1 MNKHLALFPLMI
13 FFICY
18 PFNVSA
24 MNPTPAENN
33 DAYQDTVQLRNWY
46 DMILNIPHDWLNFAT
61 WSIRNEQVPLY
72 MTVAGSTAGLI
83 ATDNATWNTSDKW
96 YKSNNV
102 VKRYSDAFVT
112 VGDGK
117 SQFGLGAGFAAYGLV
132 FGDHKAV
139 NVGSEIIQAVLSS
152 GSVVQVLKHVT
163 GRESPY
169 VSTRKA
175 GRWDFFPNQI
185 TYHKRVPHYDAFPS
199 GHLTTTIATFTV
211 IIENYP
217 DDKWLTPVAA
227 LASTCL
233 GVSMVNTGIH
243 WYSDYPLALVLG
255 YTFGNLA
262 VHPHWGEKSDKEET
276 AVITPIINSHFSGL
290 GLYVTL

>member
-1 MNKHLALFPLMI
+1 VYKHLLFFALLSAVYI
-13 FFICY
+13 
-18 PFNVSA
+18 PFDTFA
-24 MNPTPAENN
+24 MNTPPTDESSATR
-33 DAYQDTVQLRNWY
+33 DTVSLRNWY
-46 DMILNIPHDWLNFAT
+46 DMFLNIPNDWINFT
-61 WSIRNEQVPLY
+61 EWSIRSEQVPLY

-96 YKSNNV
+96 YKSSNAI
-102 VKRYSDAFVT
+102 KRYSDAFVT

-199 GHLTTTIATFTV
+199 GHLTTTIAAFTV

-217 DDKWLTPVAA
+217 DSKWMTPVAA
-227 LASTCL
+227 AASTCL

-262 VHPHWGEKSDKEET
+262 VHPHWGEKKDGEET
-276 AVITPIINSHFSGL
+276 AVITPVITSHFSGL
-290 GLYVTL
+290 GLYVAL

>member
-1 MNKHLALFPLMI
+1 MFKKLLFFALLSTAYFPLDT
-13 FFICY
+13 F
-18 PFNVSA
+18 A
-24 MNPTPAENN
+24 MNTPPSDENN
-33 DAYQDTVQLRNWY
+33 VNRDTVTLRNWY
-46 DMILNIPHDWLNFAT
+46 DMFLNIPNDWVNFT
-61 WSIRNEQVPLY
+61 KWSIRSEQVPLY
-72 MTVAGSTAGLI
+72 LTVAGSTAGLI

-96 YKSNNV
+96 YKSNNA

-163 GRESPY
+163 GRESPF

-185 TYHKRVPHYDAFPS
+185 TYHKKVPHYDAFPS

-217 DDKWLTPVAA
+217 DSKWMTPVAA
-227 LASTCL
+227 VATTCL

-262 VHPHWGEKSDKEET
+262 VHPHWGDRKNGEET
-276 AVITPIINSHFSGL
+276 ATITPIVTSHFSGL
-290 GLYVTL
+290 GLYVAL

>member
-1 MNKHLALFPLMI
+1 MNTP
-13 FFICY
+13 
-18 PFNVSA
+18 PSDENNVSR
-24 MNPTPAENN
+24 
-33 DAYQDTVQLRNWY
+33 DTVTLRNWY
-46 DMILNIPHDWLNFAT
+46 DMFLNIPNDWVKFAQ
-61 WSIRNEQVPLY
+61 WSIRSQQVPLY

-96 YKSNNV
+96 YKSNNA

-163 GRESPY
+163 GRESPF

-185 TYHKRVPHYDAFPS
+185 TYHKKVPHYDAFPS

-217 DDKWLTPVAA
+217 DSKWLTPAA
-227 LASTCL
+227 VVASTCL

-262 VHPHWGEKSDKEET
+262 VHPHWGDRKNGEET
-276 AVITPIINSHFSGL
+276 ALITPVVTSHFTGL